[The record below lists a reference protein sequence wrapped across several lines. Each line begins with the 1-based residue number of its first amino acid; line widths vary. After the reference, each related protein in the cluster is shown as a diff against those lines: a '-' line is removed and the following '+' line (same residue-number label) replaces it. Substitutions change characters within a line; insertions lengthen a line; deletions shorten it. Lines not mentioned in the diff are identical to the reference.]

1 VPVRGRVIGPE
12 CLASVVEDADPAP
25 PPPLVVRAGGDR
37 LAFAGF
43 GLVTV
48 LSFFPWSRFGDSSEF
63 LGAWSLHWSLMA
75 AAAAV
80 VGLLFAGYARWRPWG
95 HRMAAVVYAGLGIIV
110 AGASLLHRHYPPPLT
125 AGSAVPWLAVVGGTL
140 AIVGG
145 ALKGAVLL
153 RAGRAV
159 P

>member
-1 VPVRGRVIGPE
+1 ME
-12 CLASVVEDADPAP
+12 
-25 PPPLVVRAGGDR
+25 
-37 LAFAGF
+37 
-43 GLVTV
+43 
-48 LSFFPWSRFGDSSEF
+48 
-63 LGAWSLHWSLMA
+63 
-75 AAAAV
+75 
-80 VGLLFAGYARWRPWG
+80 
-95 HRMAAVVYAGLGIIV
+95 AVVYAGLGIIV